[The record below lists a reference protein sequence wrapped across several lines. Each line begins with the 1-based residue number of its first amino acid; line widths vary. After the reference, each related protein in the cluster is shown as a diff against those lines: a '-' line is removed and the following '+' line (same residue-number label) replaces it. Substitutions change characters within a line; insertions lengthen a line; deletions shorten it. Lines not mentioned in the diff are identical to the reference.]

1 MSAYDWIDD
10 RGRGRRFLDP
20 LRETGDGP
28 RFARGRDYA
37 DQGRVTA
44 VTISPGAVR
53 AVVGGSRPYT
63 VTVHQ
68 PTVSHKVLMSAMRAI
83 GADPYL
89 RETLLAG
96 EPAPEV
102 EEILDVHGA
111 VLFPDHL
118 HALRTRCT
126 CPDRGDPCKHVAAV
140 LFTLADTFDQD
151 PLALLNWRGAD
162 DHVLAALAVD
172 SGDAADPDGTAP
184 GEPGPLSVDL
194 EPLVELTADFW
205 TGAEPPPVPSAA
217 AYDPLPH
224 WDAGPPPVVAA
235 LGHLYTALRERPAPP
250 GETRSRTATA
260 PPGETVQ
267 DVESARDVETAP
279 RGDAG
284 PRGGPAPLGEPTRAD
299 DTARS

>member
-10 RGRGRRFLDP
+10 RGRGERFLDP
-20 LRETGDGP
+20 LRATGDGP
-28 RFARGRDYA
+28 RFARGRAYA

-44 VTISPGAVR
+44 VTITPGAVR

-68 PTVSHKVLMSAMRAI
+68 PTVSHEVLVSAMRAI

-102 EEILDVHGA
+102 EDILDVHGA

-118 HALRTRCT
+118 HDLRTRCS

-140 LFTLADTFDQD
+140 LFTLADTFDRD

-172 SGDAADPDGTAP
+172 SGDAADPDGAEP

-194 EPLVELTADFW
+194 EPLLELTADFW

-235 LGHLYTALRERPAPP
+235 LGRLYTALREGSVLP
-250 GETRSRTATA
+250 GEIGSRTATA
-260 PPGETVQ
+260 PPGE
-267 DVESARDVETAP
+267 SPRDGDWAP
-279 RGDAG
+279 RQ
-284 PRGGPAPLGEPTRAD
+284 GPAPLGEPTQND